1 MNNICFFCESG
12 AKFVCLCYKNT
23 LVCDE
28 HRYYCR
34 DDSSYH
40 EVASIF
46 TNISYFQVY
55 LDEWINELGFALKE
69 IKIYYDEFLNKLSL
83 VKSYIYQKV
92 NHQHQLYFE
101 IYHKPIN
108 PEHPKIKRP
117 FDLTSKLTV
126 NELNHKNLYS
136 FINQDILYS
145 LTQDNSID
153 LSEESIDYEYQ
164 ILSQRYQ
171 NFNSKLNLFL
181 ESFNIE
187 HDLKHAHIIELFNKL
202 NEINTRRYYLRID
215 LKLLFKITISKPIII
230 YFKPDFDNLETLIH
244 HKPFS
249 KMLKQDLSL
258 GLISQQFNSI
268 YVLNSSSAP
277 QINNFQVYESKVV
290 RRVLK
295 YIMKHSRIK
304 EYENFFIKKKKEIEV
319 FDIRNTLE
327 FRYILISNC

>member
-126 NELNHKNLYS
+126 NELNHK
-136 FINQDILYS
+136 
-145 LTQDNSID
+145 
-153 LSEESIDYEYQ
+153 
-164 ILSQRYQ
+164 
-171 NFNSKLNLFL
+171 
-181 ESFNIE
+181 
-187 HDLKHAHIIELFNKL
+187 
-202 NEINTRRYYLRID
+202 
-215 LKLLFKITISKPIII
+215 
-230 YFKPDFDNLETLIH
+230 
-244 HKPFS
+244 
-249 KMLKQDLSL
+249 
-258 GLISQQFNSI
+258 
-268 YVLNSSSAP
+268 SS
-277 QINNFQVYESKVV
+277 
-290 RRVLK
+290 RCVLK
-295 YIMKHSRIK
+295 RA
-304 EYENFFIKKKKEIEV
+304 
-319 FDIRNTLE
+319 L
-327 FRYILISNC
+327 